1 MIMQKTQDQNKYLK
15 WPSREKFLN
24 YKKVKNKRNF
34 LVRKSKKEY
43 LQNVSNTNSSHSKS
57 FWNAVKYFMANEGAI
72 SNENIIIKS

>member
-1 MIMQKTQDQNKYLK
+1 MKNYK
-15 WPSREKFLN
+15 N
-24 YKKVKNKRNF
+24 YKKVKNKRKV

-57 FWNAVKYFMANEGAI
+57 FWNAVKHFVANEGAI